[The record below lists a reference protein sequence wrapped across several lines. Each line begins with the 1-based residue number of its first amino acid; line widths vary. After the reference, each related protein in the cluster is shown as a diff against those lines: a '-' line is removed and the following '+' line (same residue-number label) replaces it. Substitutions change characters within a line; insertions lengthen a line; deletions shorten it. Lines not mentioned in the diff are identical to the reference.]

1 MIGVEACNSD
11 PFSVH
16 CLQFLYE
23 IRDFIINCMD
33 KKITTEAVE
42 EMSRTDEA
50 DVDMAIIKEMADN
63 GVLYGHKKQRT
74 HPRFKQFIYTTRN
87 GVEII
92 DLAKTSKKIDEA
104 VAFLNAQLQEK
115 KTVLVV
121 GTQAA
126 SWDAVEVF
134 SKKIGMPYV
143 KNGWIGGLLTNFKV
157 VGQRLDYFRKMRAS
171 MEKGEFEK
179 YTKKERVTINRR
191 IEKMSVMFEGLDT
204 LTKVPDVMFVIDG
217 SLRNHITAI
226 KEATTLRIPIVAI
239 IDSDDNP
246 SLVTYPI
253 PANDHAK
260 MSITWLLNHI
270 ASKLK
275 A

>member
-1 MIGVEACNSD
+1 
-11 PFSVH
+11 
-16 CLQFLYE
+16 
-23 IRDFIINCMD
+23 MD
-33 KKITTEAVE
+33 NKITTEAVE
-42 EMSRTDEA
+42 GMTHTDEI
-50 DVDMAIIKEMADN
+50 DVDMNLIKEMADN
-63 GVLYGHKKQRT
+63 GLLYGHKKQRT

-126 SWDAVEVF
+126 SWDAVEAF
-134 SKKIGMPYV
+134 AKKFGMPYV
-143 KNGWIGGLLTNFKV
+143 KNGWVGGLVTNFKV
-157 VGQRLDYFRKMRAS
+157 VGQRLDYLRKALVS
-171 MEKGEFEK
+171 MEKGEFDK
-179 YTKKERVTINRR
+179 YTKKERVTINRK
-191 IEKMSVMFEGLDT
+191 IDKMKIMFEGLDT
-204 LTKVPDVMFVIDG
+204 LTKTPDVMFVIDG

-226 KEATTLRIPIVAI
+226 KEAATLKIPVVAI

-246 SLVTYPI
+246 DLVTYPI

-260 MSITWLLNHI
+260 LSITWLLDHI
-270 ASKLK
+270 GNRLK

>member
-1 MIGVEACNSD
+1 
-11 PFSVH
+11 
-16 CLQFLYE
+16 
-23 IRDFIINCMD
+23 MD
-33 KKITTEAVE
+33 NKITTESVE
-42 EMSRTDEA
+42 GMIQNDEIE
-50 DVDMAIIKEMADN
+50 VDITLIKEMADN
-63 GVLYGHKKQRT
+63 GLLYGHKKQRT

-104 VAFLNAQLQEK
+104 VAFLNAQLKEK

-126 SWDAVEVF
+126 SWDAVETF
-134 SKKIGMPYV
+134 ATKFGMPYV
-143 KNGWIGGLLTNFKV
+143 KNGWIGGLVTNFKV
-157 VGQRLDYFRKMRAS
+157 VGQRLDFFRTSMAA

-179 YTKKERVTINRR
+179 YTKKERVTINRKL
-191 IEKMSVMFEGLDT
+191 EKMKLMFEGMDT
-204 LTKVPDVMFVIDG
+204 LTKAPDVMFVIDG

-226 KEATTLRIPIVAI
+226 KEAATLKIPVVAI

-246 SLVTYPI
+246 DLVTYPI

-260 MSITWLLNHI
+260 MSITWLMKHLGERLD
-270 ASKLK
+270 A
-275 A
+275 

>member
-1 MIGVEACNSD
+1 
-11 PFSVH
+11 
-16 CLQFLYE
+16 
-23 IRDFIINCMD
+23 MD
-33 KKITTEAVE
+33 NKITTEAVE
-42 EMSRTDEA
+42 GMTQADEI
-50 DVDMAIIKEMADN
+50 DVDMTLIKEMADN
-63 GVLYGHKKQRT
+63 GLLYGHKKQRT

-126 SWDAVEVF
+126 SWDAVEAF
-134 SKKIGMPYV
+134 AKKFGMPYV
-143 KNGWIGGLLTNFKV
+143 KNGWVGGLVTNFKV
-157 VGQRLDYFRKMRAS
+157 VGQRLDYLRKALVS
-171 MEKGEFEK
+171 IEKGEFDK
-179 YTKKERVTINRR
+179 YTKKERVTINRK
-191 IEKMSVMFEGLDT
+191 IDKMKIMFEGLDT
-204 LTKVPDVMFVIDG
+204 LTKAPDVMFVIDG

-226 KEATTLRIPIVAI
+226 KEAATLKIPVVAI

-246 SLVTYPI
+246 DLVTYPI

-260 MSITWLLNHI
+260 LSITWLMDHI
-270 ASKLK
+270 GNRLK

>member
-1 MIGVEACNSD
+1 
-11 PFSVH
+11 
-16 CLQFLYE
+16 
-23 IRDFIINCMD
+23 MD
-33 KKITTEAVE
+33 NKITTEVVE
-42 EMSRTDEA
+42 GMAHTEEI
-50 DVDMAIIKEMADN
+50 DVDMAVLKEMADN
-63 GVLYGHKKQRT
+63 GVMYGHKKQRT

-92 DLAKTSKKIDEA
+92 DLAKTSKKLDEA
-104 VAFLNAQLQEK
+104 IAFLNAQLKEK

-126 SWDAVEVF
+126 GWDAIEAF
-134 SKKIGMPYV
+134 AKKHELHYV
-143 KNGWIGGLLTNFKV
+143 KNGWIGGLITNFKI
-157 VGQRLDYFRKMRAS
+157 VGQRLDVFRKMMAG
-171 MEKGEFEK
+171 MEKGEFDK
-179 YTKKERVTINRR
+179 YTKKERVTINRQ
-191 IEKMSVMFEGLDT
+191 IDKMKIMFEGMET
-204 LTKVPDVMFVIDG
+204 LNKVPDVMFVIDG